1 MSGLKADGVA
11 FVFAFLLAFFF
22 AIYTHSEEMTA
33 DKWFRL
39 VVELQDHS
47 SQLDREERDFDKNM
61 INVLTL
67 DEQHML
73 KPHQQTWLLHIR
85 DRVLQKTSQ

>member
-1 MSGLKADGVA
+1 
-11 FVFAFLLAFFF
+11 
-22 AIYTHSEEMTA
+22 
-33 DKWFRL
+33 
-39 VVELQDHS
+39 
-47 SQLDREERDFDKNM
+47 M